1 MATKRIEAV
10 SPADNERPTIL
21 VVDDEPGVLK
31 AIQRLLKSDYQVVLA
46 SEPESALEVLKNQP
60 VAVLLADQRM
70 PEMSGVE
77 LLEAA
82 RNIQPHTMRILLTGY
97 ADIDATIAAV
107 NQGQIFYYM
116 TKPYE
121 PQELRLIIQRAV
133 EQYRLREENA
143 RLLQELQEANR
154 RLQEENQLL
163 QKEMAETFRFDEIIG
178 NSPAMQR
185 VFQLLKKVIPTDT
198 TVLIQ
203 GETGTGKELIA
214 RAIHFNSPRRHR
226 LFVSQNCA
234 AVPEGLLE
242 SELFGYVK
250 GAFTGATRDKKG
262 LFQLADGGTIFLDEI
277 GETSLEFQKRLLRVL
292 QEREVHPLGADY
304 SIKVDVRIIAATNRD
319 LLQAIR
325 ERRFREDLYYRL
337 NVFPITLPPLRER
350 REDIPLL
357 AQHFLKKYALK
368 TGKRI
373 QGLDASAI
381 HVLQDYPFP
390 GNVRELENIIQRA
403 VVLADDNEML
413 TADHFRY
420 LLGKSP
426 VPEAVTGQT
435 PEWAGMSLRQRIEE
449 VERFYIQETLR
460 RVGGNISQAAQLLGL
475 SRLGLYKKLTRYGIQ
490 VD

>member
-46 SEPESALEVLKNQP
+46 SKPESALEVLKKQP

-178 NSPAMQR
+178 SSPAMQQ

-242 SELFGYVK
+242 SELFGYIK
-250 GAFTGATRDKKG
+250 GAFTGATKDKKG

-304 SIKVDVRIIAATNRD
+304 AIKVDVRIIAATNRD

-426 VPEAVTGQT
+426 VPEAVTVQT